1 VAVSPVDRRRG
12 LSRRSSR
19 PTRRLTPPPLPARR
33 LDDLAPRIRAWL
45 PFVAIAGV
53 LTALVLQLAV
63 GYAHVSGD
71 TQLLV
76 TGSQSVLDCLDD
88 GQLVACEAVP
98 APTYSAVG
106 PFAPLQYVP
115 TVVALG
121 LGASAT
127 FALNLLWLLSI
138 GAFLALIVLV
148 WWTLGRA
155 DLDEWSPVLVVVMLT
170 GPLLFYANSTF
181 GEMLAAFLSAAVVA
195 TLVLRS
201 SWLLVALAAFLA
213 GLTKETAPAVLLALG
228 AVVVLARSREAGTRA
243 RRLAPLVAG
252 VLLAV
257 VANAAFNVF
266 RYGTV
271 TNELYLH
278 VFEDDYGIDSVPLER
293 RLDFFAGLL
302 VSPNGG
308 IAAFWPAAT
317 LLIAA
322 TGIGAVLAA
331 RERGRAGWLPGAA
344 LLATFVGLN
353 AAFASLPYPFGW
365 HAWGPRY
372 TVAWVPAFA
381 LAAVAL
387 YGPELGRLLGRALR
401 PRAVAVAAAAA
412 LALAALPHVGLVL
425 EPGRFADLFAPD
437 AVCADGARGE
447 AFLAC
452 VSHQAWERPSILAR
466 GATVPFERSPQGVWL
481 AAAFAG
487 ATLVLVLAARGRLL
501 RGAPD
506 G

>member
-1 VAVSPVDRRRG
+1 MQTTRTLAARPVARKMPA
-12 LSRRSSR
+12 
-19 PTRRLTPPPLPARR
+19 LPWR
-33 LDDLAPRIRAWL
+33 DLALRLGAKL
-45 PFVAIAGV
+45 PVLAIAGV
-53 LTALVLQLAV
+53 LTALTLQLAH

-76 TGSQSVLDCLDD
+76 TGSQSVLDCLDA

-121 LGASAT
+121 LGASTT
-127 FALNLLWLLSI
+127 FALNLLWVLSAC
-138 GAFLALIVLV
+138 AFAALVVLV

-155 DLDEWSPVLVVVMLT
+155 DLEEWSPALVAVVLT

-181 GEMLAAFLSAAVVA
+181 GEMLAAFLATAVVA
-195 TLVLRS
+195 TLLVRS
-201 SWLLVALAAFLA
+201 HWMLVVLAAFLA
-213 GLTKETAPAVLLALG
+213 GVTKETAPAVLLALG
-228 AVVVLARSREAGTRA
+228 VIVVLGRSPASPARA
-243 RRLAPLVAG
+243 RQIVPLVG
-252 VLLAV
+252 GLLLAV
-257 VANAAFNVF
+257 AANAAFNVF

-278 VFEDDYGIDSVPLER
+278 VFEDDYGIGSVPLER
-293 RLDFFAGLL
+293 RLDFLAGLL

-308 IAAFWPAAT
+308 VAAFWPAAT

-322 TGIGAVLAA
+322 TAAGAAIAA

-344 LLATFVGLN
+344 LLATFLGLN

-381 LAAVAL
+381 LATVAL
-387 YGPELGRLLGRALR
+387 YAPELGRLLARVLR
-401 PRAVAVAAAAA
+401 PRPVAVAAAAG
-412 LALAALPHVGLVL
+412 LAIAALPHIGLVL
-425 EPGRFADLFAPD
+425 EPGRFAELFTQD
-437 AVCADGARGE
+437 GVCANDLRGD

-452 VSHQAWERPSILAR
+452 VSHQAWERPSILAS
-466 GATVPFERSPQGVWL
+466 GGHVPFDRAPEGPWL
-481 AAAFAG
+481 VAAFA
-487 ATLVLVLAARGRLL
+487 ATILILVLSTRKRLL
-501 RGAPD
+501 RGSLH